1 MRPKLLLL
9 KTINA
14 QKTNVNGRTHI
25 MLKLTIKEVI
35 YKRLYNDNTKW
46 SKLQDTPLGIK
57 FSRRPQ
63 VQERAL
69 LGIRICL
76 WKDTRKANFEIHEL
90 MNCFCGMFDWQKVF
104 SLFPA
109 WTIVR
114 DSYHRKSPTR
124 PEQDLNLCRT
134 WVQASLIE
142 VLQ

>member
-76 WKDTRKANFEIHEL
+76 
-90 MNCFCGMFDWQKVF
+90 
-104 SLFPA
+104 
-109 WTIVR
+109 
-114 DSYHRKSPTR
+114 
-124 PEQDLNLCRT
+124 
-134 WVQASLIE
+134 
-142 VLQ
+142 